1 MLKRDKIIVMEQEQ
15 VSWDYRKIALGLLIL
30 GIIGWLG
37 YQMTKPTEKVAGA
50 KTVKQERTQTKVAAP
65 QIDIQRKITDITE
78 QISQLDMQEVAASSP
93 QVQKVLKDMEGLKD
107 LPKNEAKNACMQI
120 CSSL

>member
-1 MLKRDKIIVMEQEQ
+1 MEQEQ

-30 GIIGWLG
+30 GIIGWFG
-37 YQMTKPTEKVAGA
+37 YQMTKSTGKVAGV
-50 KTVKQERTQTKVAAP
+50 KTVKQERTQTKVAVP
-65 QIDIQRKITDITE
+65 NIDLQEKITDITE
-78 QISQLDMQEVAASSP
+78 QISNLDMQEVAASSP

-107 LPKNEAKNACMQI
+107 LPKNEAKNACMQL

>member
-15 VSWDYRKIALGLLIL
+15 VSWDYKKIVVGVLVLGIL
-30 GIIGWLG
+30 GWVG
-37 YQMTKPTEKVAGA
+37 YQMTQPAQKVAGVQ
-50 KTVKQERTQTKVAAP
+50 TVKPERTQMKVAAP